1 VSTVN
6 AGSAS
11 LERDAS
17 EAGQKTSLASST
29 LAPAPEASKPDSLFL
44 TLEEAAG
51 RLRLSARTVRELTRT
66 GSVPHRKTPG
76 GRRCLFLP
84 DELDA
89 WMLGAELDVQEL
101 PRGGRV
107 VRPRS

>member
-6 AGSAS
+6 AGSAP
-11 LERDAS
+11 LTRDAT
-17 EAGQKTSLASST
+17 EAGQKTSPASST
-29 LAPAPEASKPDSLFL
+29 LAPAPEASKPDSPFL
-44 TLEEAAG
+44 TLEEAAV
-51 RLRLSARTVRELTRT
+51 RLRLSARSMRELTRT
-66 GSVPHRKTPG
+66 ATVPHRKTPG
-76 GRRCLFLP
+76 GRRCLFLA

-89 WMLGAELDVQEL
+89 WMLGAELDVREL